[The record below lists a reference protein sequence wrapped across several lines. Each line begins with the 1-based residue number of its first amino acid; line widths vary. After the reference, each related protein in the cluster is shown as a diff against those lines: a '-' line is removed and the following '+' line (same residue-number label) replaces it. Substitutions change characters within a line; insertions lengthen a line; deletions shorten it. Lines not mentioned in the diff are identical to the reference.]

1 MLLLWL
7 LIELSRISELFEC
20 MSSDGVLV
28 LGNTFRFG
36 FTTYELQC
44 YPAQPF
50 E

>member
-1 MLLLWL
+1 MMLLLWL
-7 LIELSRISELFEC
+7 FIELSRISELFEC
-20 MSSDGVLV
+20 GDGILV

-44 YPAQPF
+44 YPAHPF